1 MASFLYIL
9 IATPFL
15 LGGYFLDIIRC
26 LTPGGRPLKGW
37 TLNQAVRV
45 RTVRLL
51 LVYWALALAGD
62 RLTLKPGRER
72 NRFEVY
78 HPKSKSYTGP
88 LDDPKIQPETMGA
101 TWAPERPSPSTVK
114 SQKSTV
120 VLHFHGG
127 AYVIGDGR
135 DHDTGYLAKTLVRHM
150 GCTHVCT
157 PQYRLSSH
165 NGGQFP
171 AALQD
176 ALTSYLHLVKEM
188 GIPASQIILSG
199 DSAGGNIVLGLLRYI
214 SEYGQE
220 LSIPAPA
227 AVALW
232 SPWTDVSAALDVTT
246 DITKSPNY
254 VSDYL
259 SAEFARWGGH
269 AITAYGSVDP
279 SGPYLSPLQHPFT
292 MNNNKI
298 PMFINGGDGE
308 VLCDEIK
315 TFSKTFEQQSWPV
328 HLLISKRC
336 PHDILLL
343 GPRLGFHKDA
353 EAAVRDAKAFFS
365 STTALHLGSSD

>member
-78 HPKSKSYTGP
+78 HPKSKSYIGP

-101 TWAPERPSPSTVK
+101 TWAPERPSPATVK

-199 DSAGGNIVLGLLRYI
+199 DSAG
-214 SEYGQE
+214 
-220 LSIPAPA
+220 
-227 AVALW
+227 
-232 SPWTDVSAALDVTT
+232 
-246 DITKSPNY
+246 
-254 VSDYL
+254 
-259 SAEFARWGGH
+259 
-269 AITAYGSVDP
+269 
-279 SGPYLSPLQHPFT
+279 
-292 MNNNKI
+292 
-298 PMFINGGDGE
+298 
-308 VLCDEIK
+308 
-315 TFSKTFEQQSWPV
+315 
-328 HLLISKRC
+328 
-336 PHDILLL
+336 
-343 GPRLGFHKDA
+343 
-353 EAAVRDAKAFFS
+353 
-365 STTALHLGSSD
+365 